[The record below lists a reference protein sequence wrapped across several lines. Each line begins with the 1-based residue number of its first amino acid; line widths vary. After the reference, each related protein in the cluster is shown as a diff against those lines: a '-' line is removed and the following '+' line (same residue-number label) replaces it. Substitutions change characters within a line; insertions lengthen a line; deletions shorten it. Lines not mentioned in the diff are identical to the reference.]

1 MSRWILATLTLTVL
15 GCGNK
20 DAGDTAPVDTSIF
33 DATIPSDSPVL
44 RNCEALCRLNNS
56 GANGKDN
63 FFQWTVSCLFD
74 DPQGADTVGPL
85 GEVRVEQND
94 VKIVDLTM
102 VCGIRTDDTA
112 RCEQS
117 YGADNIGV
125 SCQVDPESYEWNFK
139 IYDFDGNEGSASV
152 VGHVQG

>member
-1 MSRWILATLTLTVL
+1 MPRWILASLALTLL
-15 GCGNK
+15 SCGNK
-20 DAGDTAPVDTSIF
+20 DAGDTAGVDTSIF
-33 DATIPSDSPVL
+33 DATIPTDAPVL
-44 RNCEALCRLNNS
+44 RSCEALCRLNNS
-56 GANGKDN
+56 GADGKPN

-94 VKIVDLTM
+94 VKIVDLQM
-102 VCGIRTDDTA
+102 VCGVRSDGTP

-139 IYDFDGNEGSASV
+139 IYDFDGNEGAASV
-152 VGHVQG
+152 YGRVRG